1 MRGLD
6 SLFEEDI
13 EMQDAI
19 EDMDSIV
26 SDDEDLL
33 IGVIEDRFKT
43 ESTNT
48 NHLFTDEDYRAF
60 KEECELEND
69 VDDLLSDK
77 YDKHELS
84 DEDLDELFDED
95 LDSDF

>member
-13 EMQDAI
+13 EMQDTI

-43 ESTNT
+43 ESND
-48 NHLFTDEDYRAF
+48 HLFTDEDYKTF
-60 KEECELEND
+60 EKECELEND

>member
-43 ESTNT
+43 ESND
-48 NHLFTDEDYRAF
+48 HLFTDEDYKAF
-60 KEECELEND
+60 EKECEL
-69 VDDLLSDK
+69 
-77 YDKHELS
+77 
-84 DEDLDELFDED
+84 
-95 LDSDF
+95 

>member
-43 ESTNT
+43 ESND
-48 NHLFTDEDYRAF
+48 HLFTDEDYKAF
-60 KEECELEND
+60 EKECELEND
-69 VDDLLSDK
+69 VDDLLSDR